1 MSLQSIYSSLGMI
14 GFHEG
19 FVDLLAIVRNE
30 PSEPLY
36 TLDVVD
42 DVTSRTIL
50 PVNSFRLNVE
60 QSPSVSEKSAGESVD
75 PSNFFIPPMTIN
87 ASLEMPLQSPMVGWV
102 DPAFADLYHMAR
114 LAYAGTPTV
123 ALTRC
128 TQSAL
133 SSATELMIDNA
144 ADFVRI
150 TTPFTVK
157 IIDDGI
163 STNAVVTSVN
173 KRLGKFTLSAAVG
186 RSITT
191 QTQIYAPLRTASDIF
206 HERGFSLVSLREGLL
221 TGCLLKSLELS
232 FKPGQPVRV
241 SAEIAAC
248 RIDKFKQIAIRE
260 ASAEINTAYASQPP
274 SRMVGH
280 TAVLIESMLSD
291 AWAFGLTGVTDTPI
305 FRGFAGLD
313 LIPASI
319 QEFSFKI
326 EHNITPIHSM
336 HAVGIE
342 PESTDYDNSATKEML
357 NAFPFALSAE
367 NRIVSGTITYKAPIE
382 PWALAERL
390 AGPSGIGQNGLRISA
405 DTFKLEI
412 PNVIWTPV
420 NSEGQAKESQTRR
433 VQWTMV
439 TDSYEDLP
447 ELKYAAI

>member
-1 MSLQSIYSSLGMI
+1 MSVQSIYSSLGMI

-19 FVDLLAIVRNE
+19 FVDLLAIVRNQ
-30 PSEPLY
+30 PCEPLY
-36 TLDVVD
+36 AIDIVD
-42 DVTSRTIL
+42 DVTPRTIL
-50 PVNSFRLNVE
+50 AVNSFRLNLE

-75 PSNFFIPPMTIN
+75 PSNFFVPPMTIN
-87 ASLEMPLQSPMVGWV
+87 ASIEMPLQSPLQGWV
-102 DPAFADLYHMAR
+102 DPAFADLYHMAK

-128 TQSAL
+128 TQSAS

-150 TTPFTVK
+150 TTPFNVN

-163 STNAVVTSVN
+163 STSATVTSVN
-173 KRLGKFTLSAAVG
+173 KRLGKFTLSSAVG
-186 RSITT
+186 RNITT
-191 QTQIYAPLRTASDIF
+191 QTQIYAPLRNASDIF
-206 HERGFSLVSLREGLL
+206 QERGFSLVSLREGLL

-232 FKPGQPVRV
+232 FKPGQPIRV

-248 RIDKFKQIAIRE
+248 RIDRFRQIAVRN
-260 ASAEINTAYASQPP
+260 ASAAITESYAAQPP

-291 AWAFGLTGVTDTPI
+291 SWGFGMTGVTDTPL

-313 LIPASI
+313 LAPASI

-342 PESTDYDNSATKEML
+342 PERTEYDNSATKEML
-357 NAFPFALSAE
+357 NAFPFALAAE
-367 NRIVSGTITYKAPIE
+367 NRIVSGAITYKAPIE

-412 PNVIWTPV
+412 PHVIWSPV
-420 NSEGQAKESQTRR
+420 SGTGQVKEPQNRQ
-433 VQWTMV
+433 VKWTMV
-439 TDSYEDLP
+439 TDNYEDLP
-447 ELKYAAI
+447 ELKYANV